1 MIDVSKAKW
10 TLSEETVFAVEW
22 FEKNG
27 FSGSLDKQY
36 ISKTKFTVSKNGV
49 TDKFELPSDVTDI
62 VAYMERYRFDF
73 ERLCEPVKLRAQVA
87 AQGTN

>member
-36 ISKTKFTVSKNGV
+36 LSKTKFTVSKNGV
-49 TDKFELPSDVTDI
+49 TDKFELPHTWNGTDSTSSDC
-62 VAYMERYRFDF
+62 ANR
-73 ERLCEPVKLRAQVA
+73 
-87 AQGTN
+87 